1 MALTDKLTAVA
12 DAVRS
17 QTDQTDK
24 MSLDEMANE
33 VRNLDVVKDIDNTT
47 IFKDDGSIETSYVDG
62 KIEKTVFNGNK
73 IVKTTEKNGVVSKVE
88 TTDFKADGSIT
99 VTYTKGGEL
108 IELVR
113 SKVDCGQAK
122 SFS

>member
-17 QTDQTDK
+17 QTDKTDK

-62 KIEKTVFNGNK
+62 KIEKTIFNGNK

-99 VTYTKGGEL
+99 VTHTKG
-108 IELVR
+108 VN
-113 SKVDCGQAK
+113 
-122 SFS
+122 